1 MITSERLS
9 FGALTAAV
17 REERFDG
24 GDKAGHIHAMLTP
37 AEHDAREAVL
47 NARFQALS
55 TAAAFV
61 VTTMGTAV
69 LVGWTLDVD
78 LLERVAPGLRVMN
91 PVSAIAFILC
101 GFSLALLRESRL
113 TSRRR
118 LGAQLLGA
126 AVFFIGTL
134 ELVETLTGAGPEFDH
149 LLFRSRMWSSGPV
162 GSSEMATA
170 SATAFML
177 FGLALVC
184 FGGRTRLSHR
194 LSQAASTV
202 GTTVGLVPLIAYLYG
217 VDMEPGFGSLV
228 PMAAYSSLSFVM
240 LGIGLLIAPDT
251 QAIKLVSRAD
261 LGGRIV
267 RRFFPTVVVTIV
279 FLGYL
284 SLAGQHAGWYET
296 GMGLA
301 LMVAATIVA
310 LGGLLWWNAA
320 VISQADQH
328 RLAMEATLKLSES
341 ALRAANEA
349 LALQVRIDSLTGVA
363 NRMAL
368 GEELGRAMQT
378 AHRYESEIFSVL
390 MIDVDYFK
398 RYNDSFGHLAGD
410 EVLRGVARLLETTC
424 RATDIVGRYG
434 GEEFAIILPHAAEA
448 GAREIAE
455 RLRAAVERQEWP
467 NASITVSVGIATA
480 SAEAMDADEVLRE
493 ADFALYLAKQGGRNR
508 VCHAVDTPVEA
519 QV

>member
-1 MITSERLS
+1 
-9 FGALTAAV
+9 
-17 REERFDG
+17 
-24 GDKAGHIHAMLTP
+24 MLTP
-37 AEHDAREAVL
+37 AGHDEREAVL

-61 VTTMGTAV
+61 VTTIGTAV
-69 LVGWTLDVD
+69 LVCWTLDIE
-78 LLERVAPGLRVMN
+78 LLKRVAPGLRVMN
-91 PVSAIAFILC
+91 PVSAVAFILC

-118 LGAQLLGA
+118 LAAQLLGA
-126 AVFFIGTL
+126 AVFFIGTG
-134 ELVETLTGAGPEFDH
+134 ELVATLTGSAIELDH
-149 LLFRSRMWSSGPV
+149 LLFESQV
-162 GSSEMATA
+162 GSTATPHSNDMATN
-170 SATAFML
+170 SAIAFML
-177 FGLALVC
+177 FGLALVY
-184 FGGRTRLSHR
+184 FGGQSKLSHR
-194 LSQAASTV
+194 LSQVTSTS
-202 GTTVGLVPLIAYLYG
+202 GTIVGLVPLIAYLYG
-217 VDMEPGFGSLV
+217 ADMEHGFGSLV
-228 PMAAYSSLSFVM
+228 PMAAHTSLSFVM
-240 LGIGLLIAPDT
+240 LGIGLLIAPGT

-261 LGGRIV
+261 QGGRIV
-267 RRFFPTVVVTIV
+267 RRFFPSVVVTIV

-284 SLAGQHAGWYET
+284 RLAGQHAGWYGTE
-296 GMGLA
+296 MGAA

-320 VISQADQH
+320 VISRTDQR
-328 RLAMEATLKLSES
+328 RLAMEATLQLSES

-349 LALQVRIDSLTGVA
+349 LALQVRTDSLTNVA

-368 GEELGRAMQT
+368 DEELDRAVKNV
-378 AHRYESEIFSVL
+378 HRYESEIFSVL

-434 GEEFAIILPHAAEA
+434 GEEFAIVLPHTIEA

-455 RLRAAVERQEWP
+455 RLRAAVERHDWP
-467 NASITVSVGIATA
+467 HASITVSVGIATG
-480 SAEAMDADEVLRE
+480 SADTADADQVLRE

-508 VCHAVDTPVEA
+508 VCHAVDTPVAAE
-519 QV
+519 V